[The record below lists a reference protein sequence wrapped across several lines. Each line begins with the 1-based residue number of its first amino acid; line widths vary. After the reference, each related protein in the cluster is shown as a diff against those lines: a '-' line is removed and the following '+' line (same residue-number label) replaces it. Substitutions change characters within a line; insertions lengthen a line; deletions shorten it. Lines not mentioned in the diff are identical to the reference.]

1 MQMDEDR
8 IKHCMFH
15 QFLWKMGTEEF
26 FGRGPKVQTLVVFVW
41 MLAMYLVLFM
51 FTSISACD

>member
-1 MQMDEDR
+1 MDEDR